1 MPRSLDAASLKRWL
15 GDGRELALLD
25 VREPG
30 EFGESHL
37 FHAVPL
43 PYSRFELEVERLA
56 PRRSI
61 RMVLCD
67 DGRSGVAQKAAR
79 RAEACGY
86 LDVSILEKGTAG
98 WAAAGFNLFAGVNV
112 PSKAFGE
119 LVEEARHTP
128 RVQAKELEAMRA
140 RGERMVIVDG
150 RPLAEY
156 RKMNIPGGIC
166 CPNGELA
173 LRIRRIAPDPSTKV
187 VVNCAGRTRSIIGA
201 QTLIDFGIRNPVYAL
216 ENGTQGWFLAGLE
229 LERGASRAYPEAPS
243 GAELDALRSQAAALA
258 SRFSVPF
265 LSSVQLTAFL
275 AESART
281 TYLFDVRTAEE
292 FAARSLPGAQHAPGG
307 QLVQAT
313 DQWVGVR
320 GARLVLADSDG
331 VRAPVVAAWLRQM
344 GHDAYVLR
352 DGVSATISSPDRP
365 SGIRLPELA
374 DAELS
379 RLREARLIDL
389 RSSAAYRKG
398 HPKGA
403 VWGIRP
409 RLAPFQEED
418 VVLIAEERALAQ
430 AAAVDLMEQGTKQ
443 IRFLAAS
450 RLAGLALEATP
461 SSPPD
466 AERIDFLFITARRH
480 EGDRAAAEQYLSW
493 ETALV
498 AQLDASERGGFRL

>member
-1 MPRSLDAASLKRWL
+1 MPKSLDAASLKRWL
-15 GDGRELALLD
+15 VEKQELALLD

-43 PYSRFELEVERLA
+43 PYSRFELDLERLV
-56 PRRSI
+56 PRLGVRL
-61 RMVLCD
+61 VLCD
-67 DGRSGVAQKAAR
+67 DGRSGVALKAAR
-79 RAEACGY
+79 RAEAAGY
-86 LDVSILEKGTAG
+86 EQVFVLEGGTAG
-98 WAAAGFNLFAGVNV
+98 WAAAGFNLYAGVNV

-128 RVQAKELEAMRA
+128 RVSAAELEAMRA
-140 RGERMVIVDG
+140 RGERFVIVDG

-173 LRIRRIAPDPSTKV
+173 LRLARIAPDPSTRI

-201 QTLIDFGIRNPVYAL
+201 QTLIDFGVPNPVCAL

-229 LERGASRAYPEAPS
+229 LERGASRVYPEAPS
-243 GAELDALRSQAAALA
+243 GDELEALRPRSAALA

-265 LSSVQLTAFL
+265 ISAGQLETFL
-275 AESART
+275 REEQRT
-281 TYLFDVRTAEE
+281 SYLFDVRTPEE
-292 FAARSLPGAQHAPGG
+292 FALGSLPGAQHAPGG

-320 GARLVLADSDG
+320 GARIVLADGDG
-331 VRAPVVAAWLRQM
+331 VRAPVVAAWLKQM
-344 GHDAYVLR
+344 GHDACVLR
-352 DGVSATISSPDRP
+352 EGVSATISF
-365 SGIRLPELA
+365 SGRSRRIRLPQVP
-374 DAELS
+374 DAEPA
-379 RLREARLIDL
+379 RLRDARIIDL

-398 HPKGA
+398 HVKGA

-409 RLAPFQEED
+409 RLSSFLAKE
-418 VVLIAEERALAQ
+418 VVLVAEERGFAQ
-430 AAAVDLMEQGTKQ
+430 AAAVDLMERGTKQ

-450 RLAGLALEATP
+450 RLAGLELEATP
-461 SSPPD
+461 GTPADS
-466 AERIDFLFITARRH
+466 ERIDFLFFTAKRH
-480 EGDRAAAEQYLSW
+480 EGDRADAERYLAW

-498 AQLDASERGGFRL
+498 HQLDAEERASFRL